1 MRKRT
6 FHLVLLLDGI
16 VLLGVI
22 VFSAYTISTRILPMG
37 AVEQKRKIDPQAQ
50 ILQYYRQYPERYIR
64 ISKESWKYD
73 ANSRIASHT
82 LTLTNSAT
90 VPYHLIDLGFSFETA
105 NGKILHTQI
114 VSVPGI
120 LAAGGVMDVKK
131 IRVKNVPNAAENVV
145 VTVAKALVY

>member
-6 FHLVLLLDGI
+6 FHFVLLLDGV
-16 VLLGVI
+16 VLLGVL
-22 VFSAYTISTRILPMG
+22 VFSVYTISTRIVPTG

-73 ANSRIASHT
+73 ANSRMASHV

-90 VPYHLIDLGFSFETA
+90 VPYHLIDLQFSYATA
-105 NGKILHTQI
+105 KGKVLRTQV
-114 VSVPGI
+114 VSVQGI

-131 IRVKNVPNAAENVV
+131 IRVKNVPNAAESVV
-145 VTVAKALVY
+145 ITVAKALVY